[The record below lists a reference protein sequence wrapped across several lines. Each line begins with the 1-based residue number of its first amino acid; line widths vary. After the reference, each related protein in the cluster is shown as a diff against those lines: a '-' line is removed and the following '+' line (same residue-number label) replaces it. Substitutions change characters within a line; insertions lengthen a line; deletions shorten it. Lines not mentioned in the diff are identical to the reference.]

1 MRKFLLLSLL
11 LFTTST
17 IAQKKWTL
25 KECVERAIEK
35 NISIKQSELNFLESE
50 INKKNAIGNFIP
62 NLNIGSSHSWNVGL
76 NQDITT
82 GILEN
87 ITTQFTSMNLNVNVD
102 VLNGLKNIKQLHL
115 ANLNILS
122 NKFQLEDMK
131 ENVSLLVANS
141 FLQILFNKELL
152 KVQKIQYDLS
162 IEDLSRAQELV
173 ENGVLPVGDLYEI
186 EANKSSAEKSLIDA
200 ENALTLAK
208 LALAQLILI
217 ENYQDFDIV
226 DENYNLEMSE
236 ILNKSP
242 DMIYNYAVQNKNEI
256 RVAETNVEIAKKSL
270 ELNKSFLQPRLSAF
284 YSFSSRIAYSDRLVG
299 TGNFDLVPIGF
310 VQGTNQPVVAPFQ
323 QTIVKAPRSF
333 TEQFDS
339 NKGQNFGLSLSI
351 PILNNFSTRT
361 NVNRSKVNVERSENL
376 LSQTK
381 LDLQNTINQAYND
394 AKGSFKAYE
403 ASQKSLESR
412 KISFEYAKEKFN
424 LGAIDSYEFSLIKQR
439 YESAQSDLIISKFDL
454 IFKIKVLEFYFGIPL
469 KI

>member
-1 MRKFLLLSLL
+1 MRKSLL
-11 LFTTST
+11 LILIFCTNIT
-17 IAQKKWTL
+17 AQKSWTL
-25 KECVERAIEK
+25 KECVERALEK
-35 NISIKQSELNFLESE
+35 NISIKQTELNFTEAEL
-50 INKKNAIGNFIP
+50 NKKNAIGNFIP
-62 NLNIGSSHSWNVGL
+62 NFNIGSSHSWNVGL

-226 DENYNLEMSE
+226 DENYDLEMSE

-242 DMIYNYAVQNKNEI
+242 DIIYNYAVQNKNEI

-270 ELNKSFLQPRLSAF
+270 ELNKSFLQPRL
-284 YSFSSRIAYSDRLVG
+284 
-299 TGNFDLVPIGF
+299 
-310 VQGTNQPVVAPFQ
+310 
-323 QTIVKAPRSF
+323 
-333 TEQFDS
+333 
-339 NKGQNFGLSLSI
+339 
-351 PILNNFSTRT
+351 
-361 NVNRSKVNVERSENL
+361 
-376 LSQTK
+376 
-381 LDLQNTINQAYND
+381 
-394 AKGSFKAYE
+394 
-403 ASQKSLESR
+403 
-412 KISFEYAKEKFN
+412 
-424 LGAIDSYEFSLIKQR
+424 
-439 YESAQSDLIISKFDL
+439 
-454 IFKIKVLEFYFGIPL
+454 
-469 KI
+469 

>member
-1 MRKFLLLSLL
+1 
-11 LFTTST
+11 
-17 IAQKKWTL
+17 
-25 KECVERAIEK
+25 
-35 NISIKQSELNFLESE
+35 
-50 INKKNAIGNFIP
+50 
-62 NLNIGSSHSWNVGL
+62 
-76 NQDITT
+76 
-82 GILEN
+82 
-87 ITTQFTSMNLNVNVD
+87 
-102 VLNGLKNIKQLHL
+102 
-115 ANLNILS
+115 
-122 NKFQLEDMK
+122 MK

-226 DENYNLEMSE
+226 DENYDLEMSE

-242 DMIYNYAVQNKNEI
+242 DIIYNYAVQNKNEI

-439 YESAQSDLIISKFDL
+439 YETAQSDLIISKFDL